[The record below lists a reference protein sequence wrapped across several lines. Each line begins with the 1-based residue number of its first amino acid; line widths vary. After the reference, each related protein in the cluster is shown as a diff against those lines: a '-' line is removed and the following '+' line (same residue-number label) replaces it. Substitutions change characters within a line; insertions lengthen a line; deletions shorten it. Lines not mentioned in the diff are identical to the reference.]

1 MKKRLNLKESIY
13 KKLHIRF
20 AIAALAFLL
29 WTIFFVGGIVF
40 LIIYVTD
47 PEWYFIPLI
56 LLFAIDFFTGL
67 FICNSSSQIDFK
79 VSWLTV
85 LLVLPF
91 AGIFYLISFS
101 IFLFSLYSSFF
112 FLK

>member
-29 WTIFFVGGIVF
+29 WTVFFVGGIVF

-56 LLFAIDFFTGL
+56 LLFAIDFFTAL
-67 FICNSSSQIDFK
+67 FICKKNQPPEWRGVIKQLHSR
-79 VSWLTV
+79 
-85 LLVLPF
+85 
-91 AGIFYLISFS
+91 
-101 IFLFSLYSSFF
+101 
-112 FLK
+112 